1 MRLSDL
7 DLPSYDRL
15 AAYRTPQLFS
25 DRLYDLKIAVARVV
39 SENGMPAALLPL
51 VLPGA
56 VDRMM
61 ADVKMAFAYDWR
73 SIVRKANAFGLP
85 DLELHLEEALK
96 AGRLVR
102 DESAEPPGEGP

>member
-1 MRLSDL
+1 
-7 DLPSYDRL
+7 
-15 AAYRTPQLFS
+15 
-25 DRLYDLKIAVARVV
+25 
-39 SENGMPAALLPL
+39 
-51 VLPGA
+51 
-56 VDRMM
+56 MM

-85 DLELHLEEALK
+85 DLELHLEQALK